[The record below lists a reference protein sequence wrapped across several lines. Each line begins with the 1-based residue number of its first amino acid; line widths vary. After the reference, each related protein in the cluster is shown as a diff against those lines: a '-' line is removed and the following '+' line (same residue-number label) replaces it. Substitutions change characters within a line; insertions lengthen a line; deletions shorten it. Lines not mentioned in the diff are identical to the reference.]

1 MKAIIFLFSIILM
14 ANASAFEPDLVIEKL
29 KREDDP
35 AVVLNQLKQ
44 LQKDNIAF
52 IKKLHSD
59 RSYEPDLMA
68 YSLTLK
74 ALLRPVRKDIRCQY
88 YVDVIK
94 DSFKAEWSELENPTH
109 DLWPVIQKICK

>member
-1 MKAIIFLFSIILM
+1 MISM
-14 ANASAFEPDLVIEKL
+14 TYASAFEPDLMIERL

-35 AVVLNQLKQ
+35 AVILNQLMQ
-44 LQKDNIAF
+44 LKKDNIAF
-52 IKKLHSD
+52 IKRLHSE
-59 RSYEPDLMA
+59 RSYEPDLMG

-74 ALLRPVRKDIRCQY
+74 ALLRPVRKDIGCQY

-109 DLWPVIQKICK
+109 DLWPIIQKICK